1 MRKPFRQKPLAGTLH
16 FMASRYHNEARPMSL
31 KLLLLVAGAGAVGS
45 TLRYLVN
52 LAFLRRGTW
61 ELPYATLTVNVLGC
75 FLAGIFYALFADKL
89 HRHAAYAPVLLVG
102 FLGAFTTFSTFA
114 LESAN
119 LMQAGAPWKALLN
132 IGLQNLSGLAAVCCG
147 LWLVRQFCH

>member
-1 MRKPFRQKPLAGTLH
+1 
-16 FMASRYHNEARPMSL
+16 MSL

-102 FLGAFTTFSTFA
+102 FLGPFTTFSTFA

>member
-1 MRKPFRQKPLAGTLH
+1 
-16 FMASRYHNEARPMSL
+16 MSL

-61 ELPYATLTVNVLGC
+61 ELPYATLIVNVLGS

-89 HRHAAYAPVLLVG
+89 HRHAAYAPVLLVAG
-102 FLGAFTTFSTFA
+102 LCVGALSCV
-114 LESAN
+114 LS
-119 LMQAGAPWKALLN
+119 KALF
-132 IGLQNLSGLAAVCCG
+132 AAMPKNAPG
-147 LWLVRQFCH
+147 RANQYKLFKK

>member
-1 MRKPFRQKPLAGTLH
+1 
-16 FMASRYHNEARPMSL
+16 MSF

-89 HRHAAYAPVLLVG
+89 HRHTAYAPVLLVG

-114 LESAN
+114 VEGAAEHRAPESFGAGGS
-119 LMQAGAPWKALLN
+119 LLRALAGAAILPLMRFRK
-132 IGLQNLSGLAAVCCG
+132 
-147 LWLVRQFCH
+147 RKP

>member
-1 MRKPFRQKPLAGTLH
+1 
-16 FMASRYHNEARPMSL
+16 MSL

-89 HRHAAYAPVLLVG
+89 HRHTVEGAAEHRAPESFGAGGSLLR
-102 FLGAFTTFSTFA
+102 A
-114 LESAN
+114 L
-119 LMQAGAPWKALLN
+119 AGAAILPLMRFRK
-132 IGLQNLSGLAAVCCG
+132 
-147 LWLVRQFCH
+147 RKP

>member
-1 MRKPFRQKPLAGTLH
+1 
-16 FMASRYHNEARPMSL
+16 MSL

-89 HRHAAYAPVLLVG
+89 HRHTAYAPVLLVG

-119 LMQAGAPWKALLN
+119 LMQAG
-132 IGLQNLSGLAAVCCG
+132 GRRC
-147 LWLVRQFCH
+147 

>member
-1 MRKPFRQKPLAGTLH
+1 
-16 FMASRYHNEARPMSL
+16 MSL

-89 HRHAAYAPVLLVG
+89 HRHAAYA
-102 FLGAFTTFSTFA
+102 
-114 LESAN
+114 
-119 LMQAGAPWKALLN
+119 AGAAGRFSRRLHDILNLRTGEREPHAGGSAVEGAAEHRAPESFGAGGSLLRALA
-132 IGLQNLSGLAAVCCG
+132 GAAI
-147 LWLVRQFCH
+147 LPLMRFRKRKP